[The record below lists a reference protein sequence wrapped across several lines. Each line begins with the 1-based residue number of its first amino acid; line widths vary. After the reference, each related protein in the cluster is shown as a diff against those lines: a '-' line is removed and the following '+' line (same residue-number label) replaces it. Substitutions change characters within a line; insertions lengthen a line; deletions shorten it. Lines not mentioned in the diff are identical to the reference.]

1 MDFETLKTRHR
12 EVREHQPQPISIR
25 IHRALSWLEEAE
37 RQEQKD
43 VRFLTLWIAF
53 NSIYAQELDPK
64 VSFTEKGRFK
74 QFIGRLVRLDQ
85 NDSLFDLVWENYA
98 EKFHLF
104 VNNPYVSRPFWDFQR
119 GRIREDEWKQ
129 RFGQSCQAAERA
141 LVEKDTAVFLK
152 ILFDRIYMLRNQLM
166 HGGATLGSELN
177 REQVRD
183 ACRILEKLVPAIIQI
198 VMNHPRKPW
207 GEPCFPPVDTD
218 SEH

>member
-1 MDFETLKTRHR
+1 LKARHR
-12 EVREHQPQPISIR
+12 EVRDSQPEAIAIR
-25 IHRALSWLEEAE
+25 IHRALSWMEEAE
-37 RQEQKD
+37 RQEPDD
-43 VRFLTLWIAF
+43 VRFLMLWIAF
-53 NSIYAQELDPK
+53 NSIYAQELDPS
-64 VSFTEKGRFK
+64 VSFSEKGRFK
-74 QFIGRLVRLDQ
+74 QFIGRLVRLDSD
-85 NDSLFDLVWENYA
+85 DSLFDLVWENYA

-119 GRIREDEWKQ
+119 GLIREDEWKQ

-183 ACRILEKLVPAIIQI
+183 ACRILEQLVPAIIHV
-198 VMNHPRKPW
+198 VMENPDEEW
-207 GEPCFPPVDTD
+207 GDPCFPPIP
-218 SEH
+218 E